1 MRAPAAKRKR
11 NAHAMKENHHQGQE
25 EGAAAAAA
33 GGRRSR
39 TFNAKAVNE
48 LDAGVAGRRDGVVK
62 KIPEGLA
69 S

>member
-1 MRAPAAKRKR
+1 
-11 NAHAMKENHHQGQE
+11 MKENHHQGQE